1 MTARDQALAIAGTVV
16 AAARDKLGQNI
27 VVIDVA
33 QKLGIADL
41 FVLIS
46 ASNERQLAAIV
57 DEIER
62 CCHLA
67 GHPAPRREGEREGP
81 WVLLDFFDTVVHV
94 QHVEARVRYGLD
106 RLWKDC
112 PVIEVPEVHPPPAPT
127 GDPA

>member
-16 AAARDKLGQNI
+16 AAAVDKLGQNI
-27 VVIDVA
+27 VVLDVA
-33 QKLGIADL
+33 EKLGIADL

-46 ASNERQLAAIV
+46 ANNERQLAAIV
-57 DEIER
+57 DEIEGR
-62 CCHLA
+62 CHLA
-67 GHPAPRREGEREGP
+67 GHPVPRREGEREGP

-112 PVIEVPEVHPPPAPT
+112 PVVDLPELHSPSAEREPT
-127 GDPA
+127 